1 MEVITPRFLIPAS
14 TGEGRTRS
22 CPPLRV
28 LTAGT
33 GVTWLSVVMQGA
45 DGMPGRCGGAV
56 KQQTERKL
64 TNIWCMAEKR
74 GKAVGRRVSVKW
86 FSSDRKKAAVKIP
99 SSFDSEKKWGGESYR
114 TGMCLPFW
122 TNSALYLCQMGNLR
136 SLIKCLYSPTT
147 SLHVEQARCL
157 LNGQDCCASIEPT
170 SSVTP
175 YFVGSF
181 HPFSDFEP
189 QWSYISLFILKV
201 ETSLNST
208 QKTSYTPTVTM
219 SSICAFMLSGHTQC
233 QISAAWGE

>member
-99 SSFDSEKKWGGESYR
+99 SSFDSEKNEEEKVIEQGCVCLFELILHCTYVKWETSGLLS
-114 TGMCLPFW
+114 
-122 TNSALYLCQMGNLR
+122 SV
-136 SLIKCLYSPTT
+136 SSPTT

-157 LNGQDCCASIEPT
+157 LNGQDCCASIELT

-189 QWSYISLFILKV
+189 Q
-201 ETSLNST
+201 
-208 QKTSYTPTVTM
+208 
-219 SSICAFMLSGHTQC
+219 
-233 QISAAWGE
+233 

>member
-99 SSFDSEKKWGGESYR
+99 SSFDSEKNEEEKVIEQGCVCLFELILHCTYVKWETSGLLS
-114 TGMCLPFW
+114 
-122 TNSALYLCQMGNLR
+122 SV
-136 SLIKCLYSPTT
+136 SSPTT

-219 SSICAFMLSGHTQC
+219 SSICAFMLSGHTQY
-233 QISAAWGE
+233 QISAAWGA

>member
-33 GVTWLSVVMQGA
+33 GVTWLSAVMQGA

-64 TNIWCMAEKR
+64 TNIWCMAEKQ

-99 SSFDSEKKWGGESYR
+99 SSFDSEKNEEEKVIEQGCVCLFELILHCTYVKWETSGLLS
-114 TGMCLPFW
+114 
-122 TNSALYLCQMGNLR
+122 SV
-136 SLIKCLYSPTT
+136 SSPTT

-233 QISAAWGE
+233 QISAAWGA